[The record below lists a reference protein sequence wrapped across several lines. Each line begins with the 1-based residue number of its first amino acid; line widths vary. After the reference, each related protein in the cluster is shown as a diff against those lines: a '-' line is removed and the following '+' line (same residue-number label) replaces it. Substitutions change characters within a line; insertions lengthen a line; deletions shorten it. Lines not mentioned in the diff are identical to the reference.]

1 MQSTKTAERNPGD
14 MKHPTQE
21 QWMTYLYG
29 ESAAAEKEGMDV
41 HLEQC
46 AECRTRVRQWRSV
59 MNSLDGWK
67 LPATTKRSFAQPVIK
82 WGVAAALIF
91 GLGCGWGLSQFSAK
105 KGNLALQQQMRQEF
119 RTELT
124 SALEKQ
130 REQLLGE
137 AIRLVDEKRIGDK
150 EETVAAIR
158 RISAA
163 QRADYNSLRRE
174 LETLAVMTETSLQE
188 THQELVTLANT
199 TEPGT
204 GSTTQ

>member
-21 QWMTYLYG
+21 QWMNYLYG
-29 ESAAAEKEGMDV
+29 ESAAAEKAGMDF

-46 AECRTRVRQWRSV
+46 SECRTKVRQWRSV
-59 MNSLDGWK
+59 MKSLDGWK
-67 LPATTKRSFAQPVIK
+67 MPVTTKRSFAQPAMK
-82 WGVAAALIF
+82 WGIAAALIF
-91 GLGCGWGLSQFSAK
+91 GLVCGWGLSQFIAK

-119 RTELT
+119 RAELT
-124 SALEKQ
+124 RAMDAQ
-130 REQLLGE
+130 RQQILGE
-137 AIRLVDEKRIGDK
+137 AIRMVDEKRVEDK
-150 EETVAAIR
+150 QETVTAIR